1 MNLKANYS
9 RLEEI
14 VFPNDSTMI
23 MQKVNAQIVE
33 FNPQGT
39 LLAIG
44 CKYACILIMDFMSKE
59 MVRCFSLYEDYDLE
73 VNNDVDQFQ
82 HFRKLNYAYLEDDF
96 ILSQKPQDEK
106 DSEGIVKREFKKII
120 AFEPKDKA
128 KCKAQISSLDWS
140 VDGRLIVA
148 CFKVENQV
156 VIWDVLSCKKLFH
169 QTAQQLNAQ
178 TIH

>member
-1 MNLKANYS
+1 MNVRANNS

-44 CKYACILIMDFMSKE
+44 CKYASILIMDFMSKE

-73 VNNDVDQFQ
+73 VNRDVD
-82 HFRKLNYAYLEDDF
+82 
-96 ILSQKPQDEK
+96 
-106 DSEGIVKREFKKII
+106 
-120 AFEPKDKA
+120 
-128 KCKAQISSLDWS
+128 
-140 VDGRLIVA
+140 
-148 CFKVENQV
+148 
-156 VIWDVLSCKKLFH
+156 
-169 QTAQQLNAQ
+169 
-178 TIH
+178 